1 MMLFKKHLL
10 NLEKNHLKN
19 FFSECSTDGSLQDDF
34 TYLTAAKSVLSL
46 KCESISI

>member
-19 FFSECSTDGSLQDDF
+19 FFSECSTDGSQDDF
-34 TYLTAAKSVLSL
+34 SYLTAAKSVLSL